1 MFMNADEIRIE
12 ERTTSQR
19 FKEIS
24 SFQSE
29 NDDIM

>member
-1 MFMNADEIRIE
+1 MNEDEIRIE
-12 ERTTSQR
+12 ERTKGQK

-29 NDDIM
+29 NDYIM